1 MDRKKFKIL
10 LVDDEKSILL
20 LLRRIVE
27 DEGYAVRTAANGQEA
42 LSIGETWPP
51 HIIITDL
58 KMPVMDGM
66 ALFKHHK
73 RMESEV
79 DFIVLTAYGAV
90 ETAIQAMKMGALDY
104 ILKPLKEPDE
114 LRHAINKAF
123 ERRTLIDQN
132 LALEAALSK
141 EKPPFEIIFAG
152 MEGVLNEVR
161 AVAETNATVLLE
173 GETGTGKSLIAGIIH
188 DLSQREGVFI
198 EINCAA
204 VPENL
209 LESEF
214 FGHKKGAF
222 TGAISGKKGKFEI
235 ASEGTILLDEIAE
248 MGLPMQAKLLRILQ
262 DGAFE
267 RLGGNTTL
275 KSDARIICATNRN
288 LRKKVHEGRFR
299 EDLFF
304 RLNVFPVRLRP
315 LRERRTQIPLLA
327 EYLGGKTAL
336 RLGYKKAIIPTKC
349 MNKLTA
355 YDWPGNVRELQ
366 NVLERALILSRGG
379 ELDFRKVLFEEDGL
393 GETCRGTLSE
403 IEKQAIVN
411 GLRQTEGN
419 RKKAAAMLGI
429 SLRALQYKIK
439 SYGISRDS
447 V

>member
-1 MDRKKFKIL
+1 
-10 LVDDEKSILL
+10 
-20 LLRRIVE
+20 
-27 DEGYAVRTAANGQEA
+27 
-42 LSIGETWPP
+42 
-51 HIIITDL
+51 
-58 KMPVMDGM
+58 
-66 ALFKHHK
+66 
-73 RMESEV
+73 
-79 DFIVLTAYGAV
+79 
-90 ETAIQAMKMGALDY
+90 
-104 ILKPLKEPDE
+104 
-114 LRHAINKAF
+114 
-123 ERRTLIDQN
+123 
-132 LALEAALSK
+132 
-141 EKPPFEIIFAG
+141 
-152 MEGVLNEVR
+152 
-161 AVAETNATVLLE
+161 
-173 GETGTGKSLIAGIIH
+173 
-188 DLSQREGVFI
+188 
-198 EINCAA
+198 
-204 VPENL
+204 
-209 LESEF
+209 
-214 FGHKKGAF
+214 
-222 TGAISGKKGKFEI
+222 
-235 ASEGTILLDEIAE
+235 
-248 MGLPMQAKLLRILQ
+248 
-262 DGAFE
+262 
-267 RLGGNTTL
+267 
-275 KSDARIICATNRN
+275 